1 MTPTIDLT
9 LPVCVLDSAQNAG
22 KRPPLTFL
30 ELLLN
35 AYGDNV
41 CGDTETRIE
50 LITYQTR
57 KELFSNKYSAFPFSG
72 VRPHLESHQS
82 KELVSAFM
90 YT

>member
-9 LPVCVLDSAQNAG
+9 FPVCVLDSAQKAG

-72 VRPHLESHQS
+72 ARPHLESHQS

>member
-9 LPVCVLDSAQNAG
+9 LPVCVLDSAQKAG
-22 KRPPLTFL
+22 KRPLLTFL

-72 VRPHLESHQS
+72 ARPHLESHQS